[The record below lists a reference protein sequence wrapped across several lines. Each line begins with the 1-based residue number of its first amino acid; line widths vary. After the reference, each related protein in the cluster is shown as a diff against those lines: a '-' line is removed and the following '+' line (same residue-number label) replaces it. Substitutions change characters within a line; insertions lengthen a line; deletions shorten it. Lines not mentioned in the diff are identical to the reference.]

1 MKPPKKPPPDNVGN
15 VRGRIRA
22 LKMMARSHARVAAK
36 QGGDYERALAK
47 EMRARESQFKKLRVR
62 LAKVPPVSETTPK
75 KGAPKA
81 AVTPQEPPKKRRAA
95 TVPADYDDLLDALG
109 GL

>member
-1 MKPPKKPPPDNVGN
+1 M
-15 VRGRIRA
+15 
-22 LKMMARSHARVAAK
+22 AAK
-36 QGGDYERALAK
+36 EGGDYERALAK

-62 LAKVPPVSETTPK
+62 LAKVQKTVQGAPVSETKTK

-81 AVTPQEPPKKRRAA
+81 AVKPEEAPQKRSAA
-95 TVPADYDDLLDALG
+95 RVPADYDDLLDALG